1 MNPLEAEASEG
12 SMSSREPICLGN
24 GYLHVSE
31 DDGNYDQKQ
40 CKGGSS
46 EGESSNKGKSNDNVV
61 DLHDQFHDII
71 VNDRDLYLRIL
82 HYEVR

>member
-1 MNPLEAEASEG
+1 
-12 SMSSREPICLGN
+12 MSSGERICLGN
-24 GYLHVSE
+24 GYLQVSE

-46 EGESSNKGKSNDNVV
+46 EGEGSNKGKSNDNVV

-71 VNDRDLYLRIL
+71 VNDHDLYLRIL